1 MEHFYE
7 LMQSQLRSKGVELH
21 ELNNEEYSTIV
32 SMTEELACAI
42 ESAAEARLPSQL
54 LVEV

>member
-1 MEHFYE
+1 MDKFYE
-7 LMQSQLRSKGVELH
+7 LMQAQLRARGVELH
-21 ELNNEEYSTIV
+21 ELTNEEYLTIV

-42 ESAAEARLPSQL
+42 ESAAEARLPTQL